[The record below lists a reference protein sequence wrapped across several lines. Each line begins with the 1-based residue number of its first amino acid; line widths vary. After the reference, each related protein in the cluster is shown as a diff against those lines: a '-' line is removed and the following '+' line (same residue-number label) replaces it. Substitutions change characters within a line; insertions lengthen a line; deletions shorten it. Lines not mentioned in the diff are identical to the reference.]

1 MKATIPTTRAVRWC
15 RIGLGCCFVLVVSLT
30 AANSQQLLP
39 PKEGGIHDPFAPTP
53 ARSGRSAMAKLPVE
67 AGAVE
72 VAFTDGSN
80 LKMLLREE
88 KIALVTPHGK
98 LLIAAADIQR
108 IEFATRVSEE
118 DGKRIHAAIHDLGS
132 TEFSKREDASAELL
146 KLREKGYP
154 ELLRAAEQKD
164 LEVVRRAKELIQ
176 QINASVPAE
185 QLKVR
190 PKDVVY
196 TADSM
201 IAGRI
206 EGASFKA
213 HTSQFGS
220 VQLKLADARSLRSQ
234 ALEPEANTMYQSQN
248 WRQPWNIQAPMPGM
262 GGMQPPGGFPPGM
275 KPGNFQGV
283 RPMDRRKA
291 LPK

>member
-1 MKATIPTTRAVRWC
+1 MKASILTTRAVRWC
-15 RIGLGCCFVLVVSLT
+15 RIGLGCCFLLVVSLS
-30 AANSQQLLP
+30 AAYPQRLE
-39 PKEGGIHDPFAPTP
+39 KEERKKDSPLFMPHAPMP
-53 ARSGRSAMAKLPVE
+53 ATTVKLPVE

-80 LKMLLREE
+80 LKMILREE

-118 DGKRIHAAIHDLGS
+118 DGKRIHTAIHDLGS
-132 TEFSKREDASAELL
+132 TEYSKREAASAELL

-164 LEVVRRAKELIQ
+164 LEVVRRAKDLIE
-176 QINASVPAE
+176 QIHAGVPAE
-185 QLKVR
+185 QLRVR

-213 HTSQFGS
+213 HTSQFGD

-234 ALEPEANTMYQSQN
+234 SLQTETPTAMYSGTN
-248 WRQPWNIQAPMPGM
+248 PMPNPNVQM
-262 GGMQPPGGFPPGM
+262 EMMRRQMQQQM
-275 KPGNFQGV
+275 QWQ
-283 RPMDRRKA
+283 RRKA
-291 LPK
+291 IDGMKWEKK